1 LRSRLLPLIATLI
14 APLLAHG
21 DDVGHDEARRLRQ
34 AGTILP
40 VETILER
47 LLLEQPGR
55 LLDLELERDDGR
67 YVYELE
73 MLDSSGTVWELL
85 FDARTGAL
93 IKRERED

>member
-1 LRSRLLPLIATLI
+1 LRSLLPPLILALI
-14 APLLAHG
+14 APLPAQG

-34 AGTILP
+34 AGAILP

-47 LLLEQPGR
+47 LRLQHPGR

-67 YVYELE
+67 YVYEIE
-73 MLDSSGTVWELL
+73 MLDAAGTVWELL

-93 IKRERED
+93 IERQREN